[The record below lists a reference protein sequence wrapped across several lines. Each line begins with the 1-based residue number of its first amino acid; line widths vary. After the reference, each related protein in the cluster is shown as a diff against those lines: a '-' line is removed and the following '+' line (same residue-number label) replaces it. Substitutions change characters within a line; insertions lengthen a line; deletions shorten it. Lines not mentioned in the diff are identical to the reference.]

1 MGCVPRGNRKLGIIR
16 HMKILYVITSTDV
29 GGAEKALL
37 QLAVKTAQAHTVR
50 VVCLK
55 PLGPVAQELA
65 RHHIEVISL
74 NMRWYTGRII
84 QKLSAYIKNF
94 QPDIVHAMLY
104 RAIEYARIACAGKK
118 VKLISTPHFDLSKKS
133 FPFRWGDK
141 LLKDLDTLTVA
152 ESFST
157 AKYLIEKQK
166 YNKNKVY
173 LLPNGIDTTVFY
185 SDERLRNQ
193 MRQKFGCTA
202 DNIVFVAVARLAQ
215 VKAPLTLLNAFY
227 KVVQSHPNA
236 RLVYVGE
243 GSERPK
249 LEAFIRQNG
258 LENNVCLAGTQDNIN
273 AWLNMADVFVLPSI
287 EESLPL
293 SLLESI
299 QVGLPCLVS
308 KVGDMPL
315 WVEHGKN
322 GFVFPPNDI
331 TLLSCFMAELINNAQ
346 LRNQMK
352 SNSRQIAQRIVQN
365 FQQYQQIYQ
374 QVLKNS
380 FHVKTN

>member
-1 MGCVPRGNRKLGIIR
+1 
-16 HMKILYVITSTDV
+16 MKILYVITSTDV

-37 QLAVKTAQAHTVR
+37 ELAVKTAQVHSVR

-65 RHHIEVISL
+65 THHVGVISL
-74 NMRWYTGRII
+74 NMRGYGGRII
-84 QKLSAYIKNF
+84 QKLASQIKDF

-104 RAIEYARIACAGKK
+104 RAIEYARVACAGKK
-118 VKLISTPHFDLSKKS
+118 VKLISTPHFDLSKKM
-133 FPFRWGDK
+133 FPLRWADK

-157 AKYLIEKQK
+157 ARYLIEKQK

-173 LLPNGIDTTVFY
+173 LLPNGVDKTVFY
-185 SDERLRNQ
+185 ADETLRDK
-193 MRQKFGCTA
+193 MRKKYA
-202 DNIVFVAVARLAQ
+202 YAPEHIVFIEVARLTP
-215 VKAPLTLLNAFY
+215 VKDPMTLLKAFRNVARTY
-227 KVVQSHPNA
+227 TNA
-236 RLVYVGE
+236 RLIYVGE
-243 GSERPK
+243 GKKRTE
-249 LEAFIRQNG
+249 LEDFIRQNG
-258 LENNVCLAGTQDNIN
+258 LEKVVLLAGEQENIN
-273 AWLNMADVFVLPSI
+273 EWLNMADVFVLPSI

-322 GFVFPPNDI
+322 GFVFPSKDI

-346 LRNQMK
+346 LRETMRD
-352 SNSRQIAQRIVQN
+352 NSIQISRRIGQSS
-365 FQQYQQIYQ
+365 QQYQQIYQ
-374 QVLKNS
+374 QVLNNS